1 MRWSE
6 TLIPTLKEVPSE
18 AQVPSHR
25 LMVRAGLIRKLS
37 SGTYSYLPLGLKVLK
52 KVEAIVRQEMDRAG
66 AIEVFLPAIQP
77 ADLWKQSGRYDDLGD
92 DMVRFRD
99 RHGKEMVLGPTH
111 EEVITDLVKREVK
124 SYRQLPLIIYQIQT
138 KFRDEMRPRSGV
150 IRSCEFMMK
159 DAYSFDRD
167 KAGLDRS
174 YQRMY
179 DTYRRILDRC
189 GLSYTVVAADPGVMG
204 GDVSQEFMVLSAS
217 GEDDVA
223 HCPSCGYAAGSDVAG
238 CAKVESKKFPPKD
251 KAGSSLAEKI
261 KMKTL
266 KEVPTPGITT
276 IEKVGKLLKAPAKRM
291 VKTLIYL
298 ADGKPVAALV
308 RGDHDASQTKLRKL
322 LGCGKVTLA
331 DAATIER
338 VTGAP
343 IGYSGPVGLKD
354 TKLVADYSILEM
366 PNFITGANKKDAH
379 LMNVNLARDFKI
391 DLVGDIRYITSG
403 DPCPKCGRKIRIQH
417 AIELGHIFKLGTKYS
432 QIQGARFLDEK
443 GKEHPMVM
451 GCYGIGLNRI
461 IAAAIEIDHDEDGI
475 IWPISMSPFEVL
487 ILLVNPSDN
496 TLRSFAD
503 ALYQDMIGEGIDV
516 LLDDRDERAGV
527 KFKDAD
533 LIGIPL
539 RVIVGTKGFK
549 AGRFEIELRK
559 SHRIKSAQM
568 PELLKEI
575 KKNLDRLRKV
585 L

>member
-6 TLIPTLKEVPSE
+6 TLIPTLKEVPSDAE
-18 AQVPSHR
+18 VPSHR

-37 SGTYSYLPLGLKVLK
+37 SGTYSYLPLGLRVLK
-52 KVEAIVRQEMDRAG
+52 KAEAIVRQEMDRAG

-77 ADLWKQSGRYDDLGD
+77 ADLWKESGRYEDLGD
-92 DMVRFRD
+92 DLVKFRD
-99 RHGKEMVLGPTH
+99 RHGKEIVLGPTH
-111 EEVITDLVKREVK
+111 EEVTTDLVKREVK
-124 SYRQLPLIIYQIQT
+124 SYRQLPLILYQIQT

-167 KAGLDRS
+167 RAGLDRS

-179 DTYRRILDRC
+179 DTYCRIFDRC

-223 HCPSCGYAAGSDVAG
+223 HCPSCGYAAGPAVAENVKVKSKKLK
-238 CAKVESKKFPPKD
+238 AKV
-251 KAGSSLAEKI
+251 
-261 KMKTL
+261 KMKAL

-276 IEKVGKLLKAPAKRM
+276 IEKVGKLLKAPAERM
-291 VKTLIYL
+291 AKTLIYL
-298 ADGKPVAALV
+298 ADAKPVAALV
-308 RGDHDASQTKLRKL
+308 RGDHDASDTKLRKL
-322 LGCGKVTLA
+322 LGCGKLALA
-331 DAATIER
+331 DVATIER

-343 IGYSGPVGLKD
+343 VGYSGPVGLKGI
-354 TKLVADYSILEM
+354 KLVADYSIREM
-366 PNFITGANKKDAH
+366 TNFITGANKKDAH
-379 LMNVNLARDFKI
+379 FMNVNLDRDFKI
-391 DLVGDIRYITSG
+391 DLVGDIRCITSG
-403 DPCPKCGRKIRIQH
+403 DPCPKCGQKIRIQH

-432 QIQGARFLDEK
+432 RAQGARFLDEK
-443 GKEHPMVM
+443 GEDHPMIM

-475 IWPISMSPFEVL
+475 IWPISISPYEAL
-487 ILLVNPSDN
+487 ILLVNPGDEK
-496 TLRSFAD
+496 LWSFAD
-503 ALYQDMIGEGIDV
+503 ALYRDMIGEGIDV

-539 RVIVGTKGFK
+539 RVIVGEKGFK
-549 AGRFEIELRK
+549 AGKLEIEFRK
-559 SHRIKSAQM
+559 THRVKSVKTAD
-568 PELLKEI
+568 LLKEV